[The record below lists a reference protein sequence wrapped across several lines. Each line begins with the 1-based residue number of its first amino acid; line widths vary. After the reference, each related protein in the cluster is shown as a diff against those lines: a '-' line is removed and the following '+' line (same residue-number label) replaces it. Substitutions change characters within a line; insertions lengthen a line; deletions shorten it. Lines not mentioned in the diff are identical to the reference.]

1 MVRILLAALLIISP
15 IAIEGWSRSAE
26 AQTTA
31 TTTGSFLETI
41 RQSVVQRT
49 GAPDA
54 AIKIGVVGSIIVVKR
69 ISAGA
74 EATTH
79 ESRTSEAMMI
89 ASIVAAGVSD
99 TKSYAKIISIN
110 VNYFRQHGTSVST
123 RPFDKLEFRRSQTG
137 VFEIHLT

>member
-54 AIKIGVVGSIIVVKR
+54 AIRIGVVGQGCSTLSTER
-69 ISAGA
+69 
-74 EATTH
+74 E
-79 ESRTSEAMMI
+79 
-89 ASIVAAGVSD
+89 IVA
-99 TKSYAKIISIN
+99 
-110 VNYFRQHGTSVST
+110 FRVM
-123 RPFDKLEFRRSQTG
+123 
-137 VFEIHLT
+137 